1 MPNNVSPG
9 SFAAHQVIHV
19 SMSDTSHCNVNNAA
33 QDKQH
38 EVKKSP
44 SMVSTTATTLSTKSP
59 SFEDTA
65 SSDARND
72 AGSSFA
78 YQLVEKV
85 YTRSSLDILYIV

>member
-1 MPNNVSPG
+1 MPNHVSPG
-9 SFAAHQVIHV
+9 SSAARQVIHV
-19 SMSDTSHCNVNNAA
+19 TVSDTSHSHVNAA
-33 QDKQH
+33 AEDKQH

-44 SMVSTTATTLSTKSP
+44 SVVTTAVTTVPTKSP
-59 SFEDTA
+59 SLEDSA

-85 YTRSSLDILYIV
+85 CTCYSWHILYNV